1 MWNMLWP
8 ILLVVGANTL
18 YNICTKS
25 TPEGANVFASLLIT
39 YLSAAAAALVLYFVT
54 GGGKNLLAE
63 MGKANWTAYALG
75 LSIVA
80 LEFGFIN
87 VYRAGW
93 KISVASLVCN
103 ILLACALL
111 AVGVL
116 VYRESVSPRQ
126 LLGAAVC
133 AVGLVLIGL

>member
-8 ILLVVGANTL
+8 ILMVVGANTL

-25 TPEGANVFASLLIT
+25 TPEGANAFASLFLT
-39 YLSAAAAALVLYFVT
+39 YGAAALAALALFFAT
-54 GGGKNLLAE
+54 SGDKNLLA
-63 MGKANWTAYALG
+63 ALRQTNWTAWALG
-75 LSIVA
+75 LSILG
-80 LEFGFIN
+80 LEFGYIH

-93 KISVASLVCN
+93 KVSVASLVAN
-103 ILLACALL
+103 IGLACVLL

-116 VYRESVSPRQ
+116 AYRESVSPRQ

-133 AVGLVLIGL
+133 GLGLILMGI

>member
-8 ILLVVGANTL
+8 ILLVVGSNTL

-25 TPEGANVFASLLIT
+25 TPAGANAFASLFLT
-39 YLSAAAAALVLYFVT
+39 YAVASLALFFASGGGGLPAALRQT
-54 GGGKNLLAE
+54 
-63 MGKANWTAYALG
+63 NWTAWVLG
-75 LSIVA
+75 IVIVG
-80 LEFGFIN
+80 LEFGYIH

-93 KISVASLVCN
+93 KVSVASLVCN
-103 ILLACALL
+103 IGLACVLL

-116 VYRESVSPRQ
+116 AYRENVLPRQ

-133 AVGLVLIGL
+133 GVGLVLIGL

>member
-8 ILLVVGANTL
+8 ILLVVGSNTL

-25 TPEGANVFASLLIT
+25 TPAGANAFASLFIT
-39 YLSAAAAALVLYFVT
+39 YAAAALAALVLFFAT
-54 GGGKNLLAE
+54 SGDKNLLPALRE
-63 MGKANWTAYALG
+63 TNWTAWALG
-75 LSIVA
+75 LSILG
-80 LEFGFIN
+80 LEFGYIH

-93 KISVASLVCN
+93 KVSVASLVAN
-103 ILLACALL
+103 IGLACVLL
-111 AVGVL
+111 AVGML
-116 VYRESVSPRQ
+116 AYRESVSPRQ

>member
-8 ILLVVGANTL
+8 VLLVVGANTL

-25 TPEGANVFASLLIT
+25 TPSGANVFASLLVT
-39 YLSAAAAALVLYFVT
+39 YLSAAAAALVLYLAT
-54 GGGKNLLAE
+54 GGGRGLLAE
-63 MGKANWTAYALG
+63 MGKTNWTAYALG
-75 LSIVA
+75 ASIVA
-80 LEFGFIN
+80 LEFGFIH

-93 KISVASLVCN
+93 KVSVASLVCN

-111 AVGVL
+111 VVGVL

-126 LLGAAVC
+126 LIGAAVC

>member
-25 TPEGANVFASLLIT
+25 TPAGANAFASLFIT
-39 YLSAAAAALVLYFVT
+39 YAAAALAALVLFFAT
-54 GGGKNLLAE
+54 SGDKDLLPALRE
-63 MGKANWTAYALG
+63 TNWTAWALG
-75 LSIVA
+75 LSILG
-80 LEFGFIN
+80 LEFGYIH

-93 KISVASLVCN
+93 KVSVASLVCN

-126 LLGAAVC
+126 LIGAAVC
-133 AVGLVLIGL
+133 ALGLVLIGL

>member
-8 ILLVVGANTL
+8 VLLVVGANTL

-25 TPEGANVFASLLIT
+25 TPAGANAFASLFIT
-39 YLSAAAAALVLYFVT
+39 YAAAALAALVLFFAT
-54 GGGKNLLAE
+54 SGDKDLLPALRE
-63 MGKANWTAYALG
+63 TNWTAWALG
-75 LSIVA
+75 LSILG
-80 LEFGFIN
+80 LEFGYIH

-93 KISVASLVCN
+93 KVSVASLVCN
-103 ILLACALL
+103 IGLACVLL

-116 VYRESVSPRQ
+116 AYRENVLPRQ

-133 AVGLVLIGL
+133 GVGLVLIGL